1 MLKQQYKGGIK
12 MTVRLGQLMHVYPDQ
27 YEEYERRHNN
37 LFPEMRKA
45 LKEAGAHNYSIFL
58 DKNTG
63 NLFAYLEVD
72 NIEKY
77 NQISNSEA
85 CKKCGLI
92 WIQLWILIRT
102 KVQSLSI

>member
-1 MLKQQYKGGIK
+1 
-12 MTVRLGQLMHVYPDQ
+12 MTVRMGQLMHVYPDQ
-27 YEEYERRHNN
+27 YDEYERRHNN

-58 DKNTG
+58 DKKTG

-77 NQISNSEA
+77 NAIAGSAA
-85 CKKCGLI
+85 CKKWWAYMEPI
-92 WIQLWILIRT
+92 MDT
-102 KVQSLSI
+102 NADQSPVTLNLHEVFHLD

>member
-1 MLKQQYKGGIK
+1 

-72 NIEKY
+72 NIEEY

-85 CKKCGLI
+85 CKKWWAYMDSI
-92 WIQLWILIRT
+92 MDTNQD
-102 KVQSLSI
+102 QSPVTFDLKEVFHLD

>member
-1 MLKQQYKGGIK
+1 

-85 CKKCGLI
+85 CKKWWAYMDSI
-92 WIQLWILIRT
+92 MDTNQD
-102 KVQSLSI
+102 QSPVTFDLKEVFHLD

>member
-1 MLKQQYKGGIK
+1 

-37 LFPEMRKA
+37 LFPEMRQA

-85 CKKCGLI
+85 CKKWWAHMDSI
-92 WIQLWILIRT
+92 MDTNQD
-102 KVQSLSI
+102 QSPVTFDLKEVFHLD